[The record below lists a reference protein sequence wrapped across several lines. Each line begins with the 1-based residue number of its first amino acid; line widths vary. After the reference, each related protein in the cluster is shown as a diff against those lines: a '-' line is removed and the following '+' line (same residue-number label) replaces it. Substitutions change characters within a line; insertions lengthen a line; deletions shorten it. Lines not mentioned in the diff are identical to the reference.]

1 MGIKRTPPHPEYPEW
16 TTARFNQFIRSALR
30 GAWSRWPPKYQ
41 CLNDGRKKV
50 VGKKHKYEY
59 QCALCE
65 KWFKAK
71 DVQVDHIVP
80 AGSSKDWNEFIT
92 KLFVG
97 TEKLQRL
104 CTSCHKEKTKL
115 DRLNK

>member
-1 MGIKRTPPHPEYPEW
+1 MGTKRTLPHPEYPEW
-16 TTARFNQFIRSALR
+16 TTARFNQFVRSALR

-41 CLNDGRKKV
+41 CLNDGRKTVK
-50 VGKKHKYEY
+50 GKKHKYEY
-59 QCALCE
+59 QCASCK

-71 DVQVDHIVP
+71 EIQVDHIVP
-80 AGSSKDWNEFIT
+80 VGAFTTWDEFIS

-104 CTSCHKEKTKL
+104 CLSCHLSKSKSERK
-115 DRLNK
+115 